1 MCVCVWGGG
10 GGGLRGV
17 GWGRRASPQNTFL
30 HCPPDALPSILK
42 QTRKRQLFGLH
53 FLPIRCLCRP
63 VMTSLHCSKRPSACR
78 ISSQKARRTRL
89 VVGLFGARCDVMEF
103 ESKRGRVLSAV
114 DRAQELCESRG
125 GRPGLLSLISLRFM
139 WT

>member
-1 MCVCVWGGG
+1 MGEGRGGEG
-10 GGGLRGV
+10 G
-17 GWGRRASPQNTFL
+17 GRRALPRNTFL
-30 HCPPDALPSILK
+30 HCAPDALLSTLM
-42 QTRKRQLFGLH
+42 QTHKQLFGLY
-53 FLPIRCLCRP
+53 FLSIRCWCRP

-78 ISSQKARRTRL
+78 ISSQKARRTRPA
-89 VVGLFGARCDVMEF
+89 VGLFGARCDVIVF

-125 GRPGLLSLISLRFM
+125 GRPGLPSLISLGFM